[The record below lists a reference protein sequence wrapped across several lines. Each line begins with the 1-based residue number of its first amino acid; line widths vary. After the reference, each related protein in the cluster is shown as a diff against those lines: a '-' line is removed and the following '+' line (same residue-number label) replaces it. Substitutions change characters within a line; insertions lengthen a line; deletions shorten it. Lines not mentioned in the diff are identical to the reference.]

1 MRQFGVSRELL
12 LLSYYTEVQRRH
24 GDAVITGSLPAHLSR
39 LVPFLR
45 DGVLSV
51 SLCSLLGPSSPPRAI
66 RVRVLPAWSLGLS
79 WAHPQRVCSSA
90 SSWRSRGVLA
100 IDTASGLQFLDC
112 NPLARCP
119 GSFAKPTQGA
129 TLILLLDVLAAG
141 VLVRMFEGNSRTR
154 GLEEQLPVPETKSL
168 EGRTSSSFVAA
179 HRPLS
184 WLLRPRSKGLLAE
197 FEPPREA
204 G

>member
-12 LLSYYTEVQRRH
+12 LLSYYTEVQRRQ

-39 LVPFLR
+39 LVLLL

-51 SLCSLLGPSSPPRAI
+51 SLFAPGSVFTPRAI
-66 RVRVLPAWSLGLS
+66 RVRVLPASSLGLS
-79 WAHPQRVCSSA
+79 WAHPQRACSSA

-100 IDTASGLQFLDC
+100 IDSASGLQFLDC

-129 TLILLLDVLAAG
+129 TLILLLDVLAAS
-141 VLVRMFEGNSRTR
+141 VLVRM
-154 GLEEQLPVPETKSL
+154 PE
-168 EGRTSSSFVAA
+168 RA
-179 HRPLS
+179 
-184 WLLRPRSKGLLAE
+184 
-197 FEPPREA
+197 
-204 G
+204 